1 MRPATTCATGTLF
14 GVLIL
19 AVSGWGIQYA
29 PVQQSKEEP
38 RPATES
44 RQQYQK
50 RIQAKL
56 DELNRQISA
65 LEAREETQADQAR
78 RELRKQLKE
87 LTQQHQATA
96 RQYQELKQ
104 QGQETWKRMKPQMDA
119 ALDEL
124 EKGYER
130 LVSRIQE
137 HQNGGH

>member
-1 MRPATTCATGTLF
+1 MKPAITCGAAVLF

-19 AVSGWGIQYA
+19 PVSDRGIQHA
-29 PVQQSKEEP
+29 PPQQSKEQT

-44 RQQYQK
+44 REQYQK

-56 DELNRQISA
+56 DELGREISA
-65 LEAREETQADQAR
+65 LETREEAQADQAR

-96 RQYQELKQ
+96 RQYEELKQ
-104 QGQETWKRMKPQMDA
+104 EGQEAWKKVKPQMDA

-124 EKGYER
+124 EKAYER
-130 LVSRIQE
+130 LASRFQE
-137 HQNGGH
+137 HQR